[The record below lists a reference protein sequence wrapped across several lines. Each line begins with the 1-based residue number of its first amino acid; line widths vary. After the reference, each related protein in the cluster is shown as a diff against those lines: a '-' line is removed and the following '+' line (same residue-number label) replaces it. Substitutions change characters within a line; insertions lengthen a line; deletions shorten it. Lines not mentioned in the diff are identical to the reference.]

1 MRKNI
6 FICENGVRPHD
17 AGCLAHEA
25 ATDPNLVKTAP
36 HTTRVRR
43 LDEVGAARNPI
54 LRWDPSR
61 PDKTSAQK
69 KAEVAEAKHREPA
82 QLTPTV

>member
-1 MRKNI
+1 MRSI
-6 FICENGVRPHD
+6 AE
-17 AGCLAHEA
+17 EA
-25 ATDPNLVKTAP
+25 ATTPDIVKTAP

-61 PDKTSAQK
+61 PEKTSAQK
-69 KAEVAEAKHREPA
+69 KHDIADAKHREPA
-82 QLTPTV
+82 PVTPTA